1 MKRNS
6 GTYFKNFAGELAYL
20 SFCPSTLPPEPPL
33 VMDDDLLAVLVKSH
47 RSLASLETVSAFIP
61 NMELYLSMYVRK
73 EALIS
78 SKIEGTQCTLEDVLD
93 PSVDVNANRDVSDVI
108 QYVQALQFAL
118 KRLEELPLCNRLLL
132 ETHAVLLDGIRG
144 ADKNPGEF
152 RRSQN
157 WIGGQGCSL
166 KEARYVPPNV
176 EDMQEAMSALEKF
189 MNVDISI
196 DPLICAALIHYQFE
210 TIHPFLDGNGRIGR
224 LLILLYLFERKLIS
238 RPILYVSY
246 FLKRNQIEYYDRM
259 THVRNTGDY
268 EQWVRFFLEA
278 VNAAAEDG
286 LETANALALLH
297 RRNEVK
303 LLENEKLLKLFKYIE
318 QFPIVDISH
327 TAMALGVHYNTAAT
341 EIARLQE
348 LGILS
353 QTSNKARNRLFA
365 YTDYISILKKG
376 TD

>member
-1 MKRNS
+1 MKRNIGS
-6 GTYFKNFAGELAYL
+6 YFKNYSGEMAYM
-20 SFCPSTLPPEPPL
+20 SFRPAPLPPDPPL
-33 VMDDDLLAVLVKSH
+33 EMDDGLLAVLMNSH
-47 RSLASLETVSAFIP
+47 RSLASLETASGLIP
-61 NMELYLSMYVRK
+61 DMGLYLSMYVRK

-108 QYVQALQFAL
+108 HYVQALQYAL
-118 KRLEELPLCNRLLL
+118 ARRETLPLCNRLLL
-132 ETHAVLLDGIRG
+132 ETHAVLLEGMRG
-144 ADKNPGEF
+144 ADKSPGEF

-166 KEARYVPPNV
+166 REARYVPPNV
-176 EDMQEAMSALEKF
+176 EDMQDAMYALEAF
-189 MNVDISI
+189 MNAETTL
-196 DPLICAALIHYQFE
+196 DPLVCAALVHYQFE

-224 LLILLYLFERKLIS
+224 LLILLYLIERKLIS
-238 RPILYVSY
+238 KPILYVSY

-286 LETANALALLH
+286 LETANALAALH
-297 RRNEVK
+297 RRNEALLFGKDK
-303 LLENEKLLKLFKYIE
+303 LLRLFKYIE
-318 QFPIVDISH
+318 QFPIIDIRQ
-327 TAMALGVHYNTAAT
+327 TATALGVHYNTAAA

-348 LGILS
+348 LGILR

-365 YTDYISILKKG
+365 YTEYISILKNG
-376 TD
+376 TE

>member
-1 MKRNS
+1 MN
-6 GTYFKNFAGELAYL
+6 
-20 SFCPSTLPPEPPL
+20 
-33 VMDDDLLAVLVKSH
+33 SH
-47 RSLASLETVSAFIP
+47 RSLASLETASGLIP
-61 NMELYLSMYVRK
+61 DMGLYLSMYVRK

-108 QYVQALQFAL
+108 HYVQALQYAL
-118 KRLEELPLCNRLLL
+118 ARRETLPLCNRLLL
-132 ETHAVLLDGIRG
+132 ETHAVLLEGMRG
-144 ADKNPGEF
+144 ADKSPGEF

-166 KEARYVPPNV
+166 REARYVPPNV
-176 EDMQEAMSALEKF
+176 EDMQDAMYALEAF
-189 MNVDISI
+189 MNAETTL
-196 DPLICAALIHYQFE
+196 DPLVCAALVHYQFE

-224 LLILLYLFERKLIS
+224 LLILLYLIERKLIS
-238 RPILYVSY
+238 KPILYVSY

-286 LETANALALLH
+286 LETANALAALH
-297 RRNEVK
+297 RRNEALLFGKDK
-303 LLENEKLLKLFKYIE
+303 LLRLFKYIE
-318 QFPIVDISH
+318 QFPIIDIRQ
-327 TAMALGVHYNTAAT
+327 TATALGVHYNTAAA

-348 LGILS
+348 LGILR

-365 YTDYISILKKG
+365 YTEYISILKNG
-376 TD
+376 TE